1 MAERQGGSDSGNL
14 PELFRD
20 PAYSFINHIILSTST
35 LNDPAI
41 EYGGFAPVVP
51 DGYGVGEWLFFATV
65 FFVSIFF

>member
-1 MAERQGGSDSGNL
+1 MAEQQQGSGGGL

-20 PAYSFINHIILSTST
+20 PAYSFLNHVILSTST

-51 DGYGVGEWLFFATV
+51 DGYGVGQ
-65 FFVSIFF
+65 